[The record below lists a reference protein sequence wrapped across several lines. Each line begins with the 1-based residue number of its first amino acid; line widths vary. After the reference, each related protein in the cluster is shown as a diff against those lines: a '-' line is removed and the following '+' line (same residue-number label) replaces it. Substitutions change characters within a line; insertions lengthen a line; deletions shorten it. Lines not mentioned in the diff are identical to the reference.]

1 MVRASCSPPSDPHA
15 IVGRGHWWS
24 RPTVSDT
31 LKMNLAIPHRWVWE
45 DSAVLFEFLF
55 PDENQLVAGC
65 VALVVSGGFL

>member
-1 MVRASCSPPSDPHA
+1 LSARRGGGGGAWGAPP
-15 IVGRGHWWS
+15 
-24 RPTVSDT
+24 PTVSDT
-31 LKMNLAIPHRWVWE
+31 LKTNLAIPHRWVWE